1 MTPPPIVIREAGPDD
16 AAGVVAVLNPIIA
29 AGVFTTLTAE
39 LSEEDERRYIES
51 FPARGL
57 FLVAVADDTLVGL
70 QSVEPFD
77 AFTPAFDH
85 VGVVGT
91 FCRPRLAPPGR
102 SGPPLCGDSCRGAG
116 QRLREA
122 LHLHPRR
129 QRGRPGRVRAT
140 RLRDD
145 RHGTA
150 ARPHRR
156 TIRRRSHGRAL
167 PRPRLGRTPRRCLAP
182 PSSRRRAAVKE
193 PPAAGGLSGRRVA
206 AATRRPR

>member
-39 LSEEDERRYIES
+39 LSRKTSGGTSRASRRVGS
-51 FPARGL
+51 FSWRSPTTRSSACRASSRSTLSLLRSITSAWSARFVDLDWHRRG
-57 FLVAVADDTLVGL
+57 VADRT
-70 QSVEPFD
+70 
-77 AFTPAFDH
+77 
-85 VGVVGT
+85 
-91 FCRPRLAPPGR
+91 
-102 SGPPLCGDSCRGAG
+102 LCGDSCRGAG

-150 ARPHRR
+150 AHPRRR